1 MKSVE
6 GLTNVGSPRATGAR
20 NSIARRAVLAAACA
34 IGVLGMGIPAFAQ
47 EWPTKPV
54 TIVVPFP
61 PGGNTDTMA
70 RLAADY
76 LSRTLGQNF
85 VVENRSTAGG
95 VVAAQQIARSAPD
108 GSTLF
113 FASAG
118 QLIIQPTIQKVNYNP
133 EKDFIPVSIFGTGP
147 FILGVR
153 STLPVKTMQELITYA
168 KGRKQSL
175 NVSSPGIGS
184 IGHLSAALFS
194 KRAGIDFVFV
204 PYKGG
209 APALQALLS
218 HETDIYFG
226 NASELIQHKDGG
238 RIRLLA
244 VSVEKPLAQIPEVPP
259 VGSLLPGFKTSSW
272 NGFFVPAGTP
282 PAIVSKLESA
292 VMAAVKDPKINARL
306 RQLGIAPGGTT
317 SKEFAATIAADRPL
331 YREAIEAAG
340 IKLPH

>member
-1 MKSVE
+1 V
-6 GLTNVGSPRATGAR
+6 SPRATSAR
-20 NSIARRAVLAAACA
+20 NSIARRALLAAACA

-76 LSRTLGQNF
+76 FSRTMGQNF
-85 VVENRSTAGG
+85 IVENRSTAGG
-95 VVAAQQIARSAPD
+95 VVASQQVARSEPD

-118 QLIIQPTIQKVNYNP
+118 QLIIQPTIQKVNYDP

-153 STLPVKTMQELITYA
+153 SSLPVKTMQELVTYA
-168 KGRKQSL
+168 KGRKQAL
-175 NVSSPGIGS
+175 NVASPGIGS
-184 IGHLSAALFS
+184 IGHLSAALFA
-194 KRAGIDFVFV
+194 KRAGLEFVFV

-209 APALQALLS
+209 GPAMQALLS
-218 HETDIYFG
+218 HETDMYFG
-226 NASELIQHKDGG
+226 NGSELIQHKDGG

-244 VSVEKPLAQIPEVPP
+244 VSVEKPLDQIPEVPP
-259 VGSLLPGFKTSSW
+259 VGSMLPGFKTSSW

-282 PAIVSKLESA
+282 PAIVAKLEGA
-292 VMAAVKDPKINARL
+292 VIAAMKDPKISARL
-306 RQLGIAPGGTT
+306 KQLGIAPGGTT
-317 SKEFAATIAADRPL
+317 SKEFAAIIAADRPL
-331 YREAIEAAG
+331 YREAIQAAG